1 MHTDSKAFN
10 AGAAIVRVDALRK
23 FHEIVA
29 DLGGDA
35 RQLLAEAQIDSDILN
50 NRHAVIPYRSLVIL
64 LEAAASS
71 LRCAD
76 FGMRLA
82 KAQGGVKVLGPLEY
96 AMRNSPT
103 VREAF
108 RYCAKY
114 IQVYGT
120 ASQLR
125 SKPGFVPDALFF
137 HLRMLVSRLPAQPQN
152 IERVLLLTQDIALTI
167 SHEKVRANEVW
178 LTHAPVSH
186 PDRYRD
192 YFGAEVRFGQSMNGI
207 FFSEHDLDLPIPS
220 VDEQVYEISTAFIQ
234 KNFPLN
240 RGVLTTRVR
249 ASVERLLSHRT
260 LSLGA
265 VASLLGL
272 RCRTLQRHLRAEGE
286 SLESIQDSVRRD
298 VALRYLKHSTLP
310 LYRIARLLGYA
321 DTSILSRSCQR
332 WFSLSATEIRVGARQ
347 SHAPTR
353 FASVSAT

>member
-1 MHTDSKAFN
+1 MRHADSKVFD

-23 FHEIVA
+23 FHEIVTE
-29 DLGGDA
+29 LGGDA
-35 RQLLAEAQIDSDILN
+35 HKLLAAAQIDADILSN
-50 NRHAVIPYRSLVIL
+50 SHAVLPYRSLVVL

-71 LRCAD
+71 LRCPD

-96 AMRNSPT
+96 VMRNSPT

-125 SKPGFVPDALFF
+125 SKTGLSPDALFF
-137 HLRMLVSRLPAQPQN
+137 HLRMLVARLPVQPQN

-167 SHEKVRANEVW
+167 SHGKVRASEVW
-178 LTHAPVSH
+178 LSHAPVSH
-186 PDRYRD
+186 PNRYRD
-192 YFGAEVRFGQSMNGI
+192 CFETEVRFGQSMNGI
-207 FFSEHDLDLPIPS
+207 FFAEHDLDLPIAS
-220 VDEQVYEISTAFIQ
+220 ADEQVYEISTAFIQ

-249 ASVERLLSHRT
+249 STVERMLPHRT

-265 VASLLGL
+265 VASVLSM
-272 RCRTLQRHLRAEGE
+272 RCRTLQRHLQAEGQ
-286 SLESIQDSVRRD
+286 SLESIQESVRREA
-298 VALRYLKHSTLP
+298 ALRYLRESALS
-310 LYRIARLLGYA
+310 LFQIARLLGYA

-332 WFSLSATEIRVGARQ
+332 WFSLTATEIRGGASPGQ
-347 SHAPTR
+347 AIGDSQI
-353 FASVSAT
+353 SA